1 MEQFLLHFKI
11 FNSWSVPRTNR
22 TDSDFFKRSPRFG
35 TAFARTKNRGV

>member
-1 MEQFLLHFKI
+1 MEQFYYILKI